1 MTFREKPIIIAPIQN
16 AKAMKRRVRPS
27 QLPQRVPVA
36 EKGRRLDRRKMASE
50 PRTDGGRHPHP
61 DAADPGCDGVRPLKR

>member
-1 MTFREKPIIIAPIQN
+1 
-16 AKAMKRRVRPS
+16 MKRRVRPS

-50 PRTDGGRHPHP
+50 PRTDGSTSPIRMRLTQ
-61 DAADPGCDGVRPLKR
+61 AATGFAR